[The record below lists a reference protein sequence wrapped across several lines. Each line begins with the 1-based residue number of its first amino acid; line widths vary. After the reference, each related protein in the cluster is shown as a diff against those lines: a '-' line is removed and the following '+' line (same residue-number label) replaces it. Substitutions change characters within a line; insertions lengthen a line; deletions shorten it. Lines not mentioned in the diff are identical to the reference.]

1 MALRSFFSWLKGTK
15 KSKSRTTNRRR
26 STVRLGL
33 EALEDRLTPSSYTGP
48 LDSWMSQLHDD
59 NLSLSQLSIP
69 GTHDTM
75 TYLLGGL
82 LPTVRN
88 QTMPLTEQLNAGI
101 RFIDIRV
108 GPGFSGD
115 LGLYHADVN
124 LVGSFNKDVV
134 ATCENF
140 LTAHPNETIVMAI
153 HLESGYDYDSVWN
166 VVHSHVYGADE
177 KFWYT

>member
-48 LDSWMSQLHDD
+48 GDSWMSQLHDD

-75 TYLLGGL
+75 TYLFGGVII
-82 LPTVRN
+82 PTAGT
-88 QTMPLTEQLNAGI
+88 QTMKLEDQLNAGI
-101 RFIDIRV
+101 RSIDIRV
-108 GPGFSGD
+108 GPGFQGD

-124 LVGSFNKDVV
+124 LLGSFNKDVV
-134 ATCENF
+134 ETCENF
-140 LTAHPNETIVMAI
+140 LKAHPSETIVMGI
-153 HLESGYDYDSVWN
+153 KLDSGYDYDSVYN
-166 VVHSHVYGADE
+166 VVKSHVTG
-177 KFWYT
+177 